1 MTISENSPGL
11 SYNLKTILLGDG
23 YVGKT
28 SLRRRFMGLGYNTTY
43 LETLGADF
51 AIKKGEYNGV
61 PFRYQ
66 IWDLAG
72 QPRFDTLRK
81 GFFTGS
87 QAALIC
93 FDVSNPESANNV
105 GKWVDEFW
113 KYNGRGKIPLV
124 LIGNKI
130 DLREEID
137 TALNY
142 EDGMRVAETID
153 APFKVNY
160 IETSAKTGDNVN
172 KAFMELTRAFVEF
185 NKIDI

>member
-1 MTISENSPGL
+1 MSETSGL

-28 SLRRRFMGLGYNTTY
+28 SLRRRFMGHQFSAQY

-51 AIKKGEYNGV
+51 AIKKGEYNGI

-72 QPRFDTLRK
+72 QPRFDTLRR

-93 FDVSNPESANNV
+93 FDISNPNSVTNIN
-105 GKWVDEFW
+105 KWVEEFW

-124 LIGNKI
+124 VIGNKI
-130 DLREEID
+130 DLRD
-137 TALNY
+137 TIENAVSY
-142 EDGMRVAETID
+142 ENGLKAASDIL
-153 APFKVNY
+153 APFEVNY
-160 IETSAKTGDNVN
+160 VETSAKTGENVN
-172 KAFMELTRAFVEF
+172 KAFEVLTKAFVEF

>member
-1 MTISENSPGL
+1 MSEISSGL

-28 SLRRRFMGLGYNTTY
+28 SLRRRFMGHQFSAQY

-72 QPRFDTLRK
+72 QPRFDSLRR

-93 FDVSNPESANNV
+93 FDISNPSSAKNLE
-105 GKWVDEFW
+105 KWVDEFW
-113 KYNGRGKIPLV
+113 KFNGRGKIPLV
-124 LIGNKI
+124 IIGNKI
-130 DLREEID
+130 DLRETVEDSVSYEEGLKVTGEIS
-137 TALNY
+137 
-142 EDGMRVAETID
+142 
-153 APFKVNY
+153 APFEVTY
-160 IETSAKTGDNVN
+160 VETSAKTGENVN
-172 KAFMELTRAFVEF
+172 KAFEELTRAFVEF